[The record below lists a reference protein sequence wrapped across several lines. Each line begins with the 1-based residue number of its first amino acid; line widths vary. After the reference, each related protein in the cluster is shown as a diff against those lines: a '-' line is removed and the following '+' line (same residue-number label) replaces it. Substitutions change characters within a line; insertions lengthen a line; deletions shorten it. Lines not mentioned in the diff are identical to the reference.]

1 MEVADLDYSVLVDFY
16 EKIEATS
23 SRLAMTDLLVA
34 LFKRTPPEVI
44 DKLVYLT
51 RGALGP
57 DYAAPELGVAEKL
70 ALRAVAQALG
80 LGVKEVEAVYKQ
92 LGDVGSAAEELMRK
106 KKPASI
112 LDFFGGAELSQSGK
126 PLTVGEVY
134 EALLKIAKASGPGA
148 QDTKIT
154 TLVSLLKRAQPKEA
168 KYLLRMVTGKLRL
181 GVADMTI
188 LDALA
193 AAFAGSRSARPAI
206 ERAYNV
212 HPDLG
217 YIAKVLAEQGLEG
230 VKGVRVTVGVPV
242 KPMLAERLSDPSEI
256 LAKLGGSCLAEYKYD
271 GERVQAHKKG
281 GEAVLFSRRLEN
293 ITSHYPDV
301 VEMIGMHVK
310 ADEAILEGE
319 IVAINPDTGEM
330 LPFQELMHRR
340 RKYEVEE
347 AMEKYPAAVFL
358 FDLLYVDGES
368 LLDAPL
374 PERRKRLEE
383 VVEEGERFKLARSQL
398 VKSPEE
404 LMRFFEEAVVEGCE
418 GVMCKSIAQ
427 DSIYQMGAR
436 GWLWVK
442 FKRDYRYEMTDT
454 VDLVVVGAFHGRGKR
469 AGTYGALLMAAYSPE
484 EDVFKTVCKVG
495 SGFTDEDLA
504 QLPKLLEPYRID
516 HKHPRVVS
524 KMEADVWFIPAVV
537 LEIIGAEIT
546 LSPLHTCALGK
557 MKPEAGLAIRFPR
570 FTGRYRFDKKPE
582 DATTEEE
589 LIEMYKMQKKVAA
602 PKTPAGE
609 TA

>member
-1 MEVADLDYSVLVDFY
+1 MADLEFSALVNFY

-51 RGALGP
+51 RGTLGP

-70 ALRAVAQALG
+70 ALRAVALALG
-80 LGVKEVEAVYKQ
+80 LGAKEVEAAYKQ
-92 LGDVGSAAEELMRK
+92 LGDLGSAAEELMK
-106 KKPASI
+106 KRKPASI
-112 LDFFGGAELSQSGK
+112 LDFFGGAEAAQSGR

-134 EALLKIAKASGPGA
+134 DALMRIAKAAGPGA
-148 QDTKIT
+148 QDAKIT
-154 TLVSLLKRAQPKEA
+154 TLVALLKRAQPKEA
-168 KYLLRMVTGKLRL
+168 KYLLRIVTGKLRL

-193 AAFAGSRSARPAI
+193 VAFAGSKSARPII

-217 YIAKVLAEQGLEG
+217 HIAKVLAEQGLEG
-230 VKGVRVTVGVPV
+230 VKGIRVTVGVPV
-242 KPMLAERLSDPSEI
+242 KPMLAERLSDPAEI
-256 LAKLGGSCLAEYKYD
+256 LSKLGGACLAEYKYD

-281 GEAVLFSRRLEN
+281 DEVVLFSRRLEN

-301 VEMIGMHVK
+301 VEMVRERVRAG
-310 ADEAILEGE
+310 EAILEGE

-347 AMEKYPAAVFL
+347 AMEKYPVSVFL

-383 VVEEGERFKLARSQL
+383 VVEEGERFRLARSQI
-398 VKSPEE
+398 VKSPDE
-404 LMRFFEEAVVEGCE
+404 LMRFFEEAVAEGCE
-418 GVMCKSIAQ
+418 GVMCKSLER

-436 GWLWVK
+436 GWLWIK

-454 VDLVVVGAFHGRGKR
+454 VDLVVVGAFYGRGKR

-524 KMEADVWFIPAVV
+524 RMEADVWFVPAVV

-546 LSPLHTCALGK
+546 LSPMHTCALGK
-557 MKPEAGLAIRFPR
+557 LRPDAGLAIRFPR

-589 LIEMYKMQKKVAA
+589 LVEMYKRQKKVAV
-602 PKTPAGE
+602 PKAPAGE
-609 TA
+609 AA

>member
-1 MEVADLDYSVLVDFY
+1 MADLEFSVLVSFF

-34 LFKRTPPEVI
+34 LFKRTPLEVI

-51 RGALGP
+51 RGTLGP

-70 ALRAVAQALG
+70 ALRAVALALG
-80 LGVKEVEAVYKQ
+80 LGVKEVEAAYKQ

-106 KKPASI
+106 RRPASI
-112 LDFFGGAELSQSGK
+112 LDFLGGAEPAQTK

-134 EALLKIAKASGPGA
+134 DALLKIAKATGPGA
-148 QDTKIT
+148 QDAKIS

-168 KYLLRMVTGKLRL
+168 KYLLRIVTGKLRL
-181 GVADMTI
+181 GVADMTV

-193 AAFAGSRSARPAI
+193 VAFAGSKSARPII

-217 YIAKVLAEQGLEG
+217 YIAKVLAERGLEG
-230 VKGVRVTVGVPV
+230 VKGVKAAVGVPV
-242 KPMLAERLSDPSEI
+242 KPMLAERLSDPAEI
-256 LAKLGGSCLAEYKYD
+256 LSKLGGACLAEYKYD
-271 GERVQAHKKG
+271 GERVQAHKRG
-281 GEAVLFSRRLEN
+281 SEVALFSRRLED
-293 ITSHYPDV
+293 ITGHYPDV
-301 VEMIGMHVK
+301 VEMVREHVK
-310 ADEAILEGE
+310 ASEAILEGE

-347 AMEKYPAAVFL
+347 AMEKYPVSVFL

-374 PERRKRLEE
+374 PERRRRLEGI
-383 VVEEGERFKLARSQL
+383 VEESERFKLAKSRI
-398 VKSPEE
+398 VKSPDE
-404 LMRFFEEAVVEGCE
+404 LMRFFEEAVAEGCE
-418 GVMCKSIAQ
+418 GVMCKSLTQ

-436 GWLWVK
+436 GWLWIK
-442 FKRDYRYEMTDT
+442 FKRDYRYEMIDT
-454 VDLVVVGAFHGRGKR
+454 VDLVVVGAFYGRGKR
-469 AGTYGALLMAAYSPE
+469 AGAYGALLMAAYSPE

-504 QLPKLLEPYRID
+504 QLPKLLEPYRIG
-516 HKHPRVVS
+516 HKHPRVIS
-524 KMEADVWFIPAVV
+524 KMEADVWFVPAVV

-546 LSPLHTCALGK
+546 LSPMHTCALGK
-557 MKPEAGLAIRFPR
+557 LRPDAGLAIRFPR
-570 FTGRYRFDKKPE
+570 FTGRYRFDKRPE

-589 LIEMYKMQKKVAA
+589 LVEMYKRQRKVAVPA
-602 PKTPAGE
+602 APAGE
-609 TA
+609 AV